1 MPMAIYL
8 DNAAT
13 SFPKPEEVYCSIDE
27 AHRQFGGN
35 PGRGGHQL
43 ALDASRIVFTAREAV
58 AGFFGIDDSSRIVFA
73 ANATAA
79 INQALFGY
87 LRPGDRVVTTNME
100 HNAVA
105 RPLRA
110 LQDRG
115 VEIVKVAADN
125 RGFVSPEDFCRACA
139 AAPTA
144 LAVLGHI
151 SNVTGTIQHLATI
164 GPWCRNHGVT
174 LLVDAAQSAGLLPI
188 DVETLGIDLLAA
200 PGHKGLF
207 GPVGTG
213 FLYVRPGLELVPLLF
228 GGTGAN
234 SHSDRMPDAMPERLE
249 SGTPNTPGLAGLT
262 AGIAWLEEVGL
273 DAIREHEITC
283 MTRLQAGL
291 AAIPGLELYG
301 PLAATQCGGVLS
313 FNIQGLDPSEVAFR
327 LDHEFSICVRSGLHC
342 APEAHRAIGTY
353 PAGTVRVSPNIMNRP
368 DEIDAFIAAI
378 ATIAQRN

>member
-1 MPMAIYL
+1 MAIYL

-13 SFPKPEEVYCSIDE
+13 SFPKPEVVYRSIDE
-27 AHRQFGGN
+27 TFRQFGGN

-58 AGFFGIDDSSRIVFA
+58 AGFFGISDSSRVVFT

-79 INQALFGY
+79 INQALFGL

-110 LQDRG
+110 LQERG
-115 VEIVKVAADN
+115 VKVVKVAAD
-125 RGFVSPEDFCRACA
+125 RYGFVPAEDFCQACS

-151 SNVTGTIQHLATI
+151 SNVTGTIQDLETI
-164 GPWCRNHGVT
+164 GPWCRSHGIT

-188 DVETLGIDLLAA
+188 DVETMGIDLLAA

-207 GPVGTG
+207 GPVGSG
-213 FLYVRPGLELVPLLF
+213 FLYVRPGLELVPLLY

-234 SHSDRMPDAMPERLE
+234 SHSELMPDVMPERLE

-273 DAIREHEITC
+273 TAIREHEIKC
-283 MTRLQAGL
+283 MSRLLAGL

-301 PLAATQCGGVLS
+301 PGNAAQCGGVLS
-313 FNIQGLDPSEVAFR
+313 FNIQGLDPSAVAFR
-327 LDHEFSICVRSGLHC
+327 LDHDFSICVRAGLHC

-353 PAGTVRVSPNIMNRP
+353 PTGTVRVSPNMMNRLE
-368 DEIDAFIAAI
+368 EIEAFLTAI
-378 ATIAQRN
+378 TTIAQRS

>member
-1 MPMAIYL
+1 MAIYL

-13 SFPKPEEVYCSIDE
+13 SFPKPEAVYRSIDE
-27 AHRQFGGN
+27 AFRQFGGN

-43 ALDASRIVFTAREAV
+43 ALDAGRIVFTAREAV
-58 AGFFGIDDSSRIVFA
+58 AGFFGISDSSRVVFT

-79 INQALFGY
+79 INQALFGS

-110 LQDRG
+110 LQERG
-115 VEIVKVAADN
+115 VEVVKVTADD
-125 RGFVSPEDFCRACA
+125 RGFVSAEDFCRACS

-151 SNVTGTIQHLATI
+151 SNVTGTIQDLATI
-164 GPWCRNHGVT
+164 GPWCRSHGVP

-207 GPVGTG
+207 GPVGSG
-213 FLYVRPGLELVPLLF
+213 FLYVHPGLELVPLLY

-234 SHSDRMPDAMPERLE
+234 SHSELMPDIMPERLE

-273 DAIREHEITC
+273 ATIRDHEIKC
-283 MTRLQAGL
+283 MSRLLAGL
-291 AAIPGLELYG
+291 ATLPGLKLYG
-301 PLAATQCGGVLS
+301 PLDAVKCGGVLS
-313 FNIQGLDPSEVAFR
+313 FNIQGIDPSAVAFR
-327 LDHEFSICVRSGLHC
+327 LDHEFSICVRAGLHC

-353 PAGTVRVSPNIMNRP
+353 PAGTVRVSPNMMNRP
-368 DEIDAFIAAI
+368 EEIEAFIAAI
-378 ATIAQRN
+378 ATIAQGA

>member
-1 MPMAIYL
+1 MAIYL

-13 SFPKPEEVYCSIDE
+13 SFPKPEAVYRSIDE
-27 AHRQFGGN
+27 TLRQFGGN

-58 AGFFGIDDSSRIVFA
+58 AGFFGIRDSSRVVFT
-73 ANATAA
+73 ANATVA
-79 INQALFGY
+79 INQALFGL

-105 RPLRA
+105 RPLWA
-110 LQDRG
+110 LQERG
-115 VEIVKVAADN
+115 VEVVKVAADV
-125 RGFVSPEDFCRACA
+125 RGFVSPEDFCRACS

-151 SNVTGTIQHLATI
+151 SNVTGTIQDLTTI
-164 GPWCRNHGVT
+164 GSWCRRHAVT

-207 GPVGTG
+207 GPVGSG
-213 FLYVRPGLELVPLLF
+213 FLYVRPGLELVPLLY

-234 SHSDRMPDAMPERLE
+234 SHSELMPEVMPERLE

-273 DAIREHEITC
+273 EAIREHEFRC
-283 MTRLQAGL
+283 LNRLLTGL
-291 AAIPGLELYG
+291 AAIPGLEIYG
-301 PLAATQCGGVLS
+301 PGDAAKSGGVLS
-313 FNIQGLDPSEVAFR
+313 FNLKGIDPSAVAFR
-327 LDHEFSICVRSGLHC
+327 LDQEFSICVRAGLHC

-353 PAGTVRVSPNIMNRP
+353 PAGTVRVSPNMMNSLE
-368 DEIDAFIAAI
+368 EIDAFLAAVVV
-378 ATIAQRN
+378 IAQGR

>member
-1 MPMAIYL
+1 MAIYL

-13 SFPKPEEVYCSIDE
+13 SFPKPEAVYRRIDE
-27 AHRQFGGN
+27 AFRQSGGN

-43 ALDASRIVFTAREAV
+43 SLDASRIVFAAREAV
-58 AGFFGIDDSSRIVFA
+58 ANFFGISDSSRIAFTH
-73 ANATAA
+73 NATEA
-79 INQALFGY
+79 INLALFGF
-87 LRPGDRVVTTNME
+87 LQPGDRVVTTNME

-110 LQDRG
+110 LQERG
-115 VEIVKVAADN
+115 VEVVKVAAD
-125 RGFVSPEDFCRACA
+125 RYGFVSAEDFFRACA

-151 SNVTGTIQHLATI
+151 SNVTGTIQDLVTI

-200 PGHKGLF
+200 PGHKGLY
-207 GPVGTG
+207 GPVGSG
-213 FLYVRPGLELVPLLF
+213 FLYVRPGLELVPLLY

-234 SHSDRMPDAMPERLE
+234 SHSDLMPEVMPERLE

-273 DAIREHEITC
+273 AAIREHEIKC
-283 MTRLQAGL
+283 MSRLLAGL
-291 AAIPGLELYG
+291 AALPGLELYG
-301 PLAATQCGGVLS
+301 PGDAAQCGGVLS
-313 FNIQGLDPSEVAFR
+313 FNIKGLDPSTVAFR
-327 LDHEFSICVRSGLHC
+327 LDQEFSICVRAGLHC

-353 PAGTVRVSPNIMNRP
+353 PVGTVRVSPGMMNSP
-368 DEIDAFIAAI
+368 EEIEEFITAI
-378 ATIAQRN
+378 ATIAGKK